1 MRTFE
6 CECGA
11 RVFFVNTRCVTC
23 GRELAFLPDRGRM
36 VSLDTEGGVLRCIGL
51 EDARYRRCANQLE
64 FDVCNWLVPDGEPHQ
79 RCQSCR
85 LNRVVPNQG
94 DQANRAP
101 WTEVERS
108 KRHLVYTLNQ
118 LGLPVRPKSDDPRGL
133 AFDILDDRGAE
144 EPVMTGHADGV
155 ITLNL
160 READPVSREAARIAL
175 HEGYRTVLGHL
186 RHEVGHYYWDLLVA
200 GTPRHDAFRARF
212 GDERAD
218 YVAALRRHYE
228 TLALPGVWQG
238 AFISAYARVHP
249 WEDWAETWAHYL
261 HMVDTLE
268 TASHF
273 GLAAGGAKGAGETGW
288 QFDALVEQWSELA
301 VALNALNRSMGMPD
315 AYPFTVSD
323 AVKEKLRFVAEVIG
337 GTRTG

>member
-1 MRTFE
+1 MRTFS
-6 CECGA
+6 CDCGA

-23 GRELAFLPDRGRM
+23 GRELAFLPDRGHM
-36 VSLDTEGGVLRCIGL
+36 ATLELQGGDLRCVGL
-51 EDARYRRCANQLE
+51 GGARYRRCANQLQ
-64 FDVCNWLVPDGEPHQ
+64 FDVCNWLVPEGDPHD

-85 LNRVVPNQG
+85 LNRVVPNPG
-94 DQANRAP
+94 DGENQAL

-133 AFDILDDRGAE
+133 AFEILDERAEE

-175 HEGYRTVLGHL
+175 REGYRTVLGHL

-200 GTPRHDAFRARF
+200 GTARHEDFRVRF

-218 YVAALRRHYE
+218 YAAALRRHYD
-228 TLALPGVWQG
+228 GVPASGGWHG
-238 AFISAYARVHP
+238 SFISAYAQVHP

-261 HMVDTLE
+261 HMIDTLE

-273 GLAAGGAKGAGETGW
+273 GLTTDGAKAAGETGW
-288 QFDALVEQWSELA
+288 QFDALVDEWSELA

-323 AVKEKLRFVAEVIG
+323 AVKEKLRFVAEVIAG
-337 GTRTG
+337 SSGR